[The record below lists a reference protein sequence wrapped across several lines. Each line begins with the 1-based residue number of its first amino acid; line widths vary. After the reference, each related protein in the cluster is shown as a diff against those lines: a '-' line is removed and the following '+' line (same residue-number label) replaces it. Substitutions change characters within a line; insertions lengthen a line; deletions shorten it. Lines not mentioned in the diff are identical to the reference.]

1 MTANVLP
8 WMNPAMETLLMFST
22 QAHVSVEKKQT
33 KNNNNN
39 KKTACSISV
48 KSIKVWCVV
57 FTFLFVLSGCRE
69 ACCV

>member
-33 KNNNNN
+33 KNNNN
-39 KKTACSISV
+39 KKNG
-48 KSIKVWCVV
+48 V
-57 FTFLFVLSGCRE
+57 FYLS
-69 ACCV
+69 